1 VSLAA
6 RSFDT
11 FYEQHYPRVLGS
23 LRLVARTW
31 AEAEDAAQDAFAK
44 AFVKWSSVS
53 KTSRPGT
60 WVYVVA
66 LRDLRR
72 RERRQ
77 ASGTARR
84 EPVSSDARDHAAAVA
99 GATTLEGA
107 LLGLAPRQRVAVVL
121 RFHAD
126 LSVREISQVMRC
138 SEGTVKSTLHAA
150 LQRLRVDL
158 TDDDQEGLRHG
169 H

>member
-6 RSFDT
+6 ESFDS
-11 FYEQHYPRVLGS
+11 FYEEEYPRVLGS

-31 AEAEDAAQDAFAK
+31 AEAEDAAQGAFAK
-44 AFVKWSSVS
+44 ALVKWSSVS
-53 KTSRPGT
+53 KASRPGT

-66 LRDLRR
+66 LRDMRR
-72 RERRQ
+72 WERRHTT
-77 ASGTARR
+77 G
-84 EPVSSDARDHAAAVA
+84 PLAVA
-99 GATTLEGA
+99 GSSEHVADHAMAVTTAATLESA
-107 LLGLAPRQRVAVVL
+107 LSGLPHRQRLAVVL

-126 LSVREISQVMRC
+126 LSVREVSEVMRC

-158 TDDDQEGLRHG
+158 VDDDQGGLRHG
-169 H
+169 P

>member
-1 VSLAA
+1 MPTASE
-6 RSFDT
+6 SFDS
-11 FYEQHYPRVLGS
+11 FYEDEYPRVLGS

-31 AEAEDAAQDAFAK
+31 AEAEEAAQDAFAK
-44 AFVKWSSVS
+44 ALVKWSSVS
-53 KTSRPGT
+53 KARRPGT

-77 ASGTARR
+77 
-84 EPVSSDARDHAAAVA
+84 SSQSALADGLVGDVADHATAV
-99 GATTLEGA
+99 TTAVTTAMA
-107 LLGLAPRQRVAVVL
+107 LAKLPPRQRLAVVL

-126 LSVREISQVMRC
+126 LSVREVSEVMRC

-150 LQRLRVDL
+150 LQHLRVDL
-158 TDDDQEGLRHG
+158 VDERQGRTS
-169 H
+169 